1 MEAVVSK
8 SCICPLTGS
17 TSVQLPAPLTANRH
31 RQKTEQQ
38 APVNSNL
45 GLAEIIPLIQPTAKA
60 AGSSSEL
67 EKLQYLRQDKP
78 EVCSSGSG
86 KSGNTHGN

>member
-17 TSVQLPAPLTANRH
+17 TSVRLPAPLTANRH
-31 RQKTEQQ
+31 RQKNEQQ

-45 GLAEIIPLIQPTAKA
+45 GLAEIIPVIQPKAKA
-60 AGSSSEL
+60 AGSSSDL
-67 EKLQYLRQDKP
+67 DKLQYLRQDKP
-78 EVCSSGSG
+78 EVCSNGSG